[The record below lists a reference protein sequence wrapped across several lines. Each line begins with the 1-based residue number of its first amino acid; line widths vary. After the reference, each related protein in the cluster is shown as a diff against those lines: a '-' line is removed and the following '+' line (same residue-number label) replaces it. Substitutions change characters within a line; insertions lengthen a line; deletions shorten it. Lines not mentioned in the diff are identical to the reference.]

1 MILIADSGSTKT
13 QWFLLDNFKPL
24 FETETIG
31 FNPVNLSADEI
42 INEMQ
47 TCLFPLLDK
56 RVGEVKSIYF
66 YGAGCSSAEMQEK
79 MIAIFEKNFVSA
91 SEISVMSDLWACIH
105 ASCGKNS
112 GISCILG
119 TGSNACVY
127 DGKEIINRLPS
138 LGFILGDEGSGN
150 HIGRQLLQS
159 FFYGEMPEILS
170 EIFRNRYQLNEDDF
184 VKVLYSQN
192 RPNRFLA
199 SFAPFASE
207 YRDEPF
213 IRNLL
218 EYCFDT
224 FFRLQICK
232 LQPEDEN
239 LPLYFVGS
247 IASVFEKEI
256 REVASRYNFT
266 VVSIIKSPFPS
277 LLNYYIS

>member
-13 QWFLLDNFKPL
+13 QWFLLDNFKQV

-79 MIAIFEKNFVSA
+79 MSAIFKKNFVSA

-150 HIGRQLLQS
+150 HIGRQMLQS

-232 LQPEDEN
+232 LQPEDEK